1 MNAPLLFLDWLF
13 RMLRDIVWLGRAN
26 RTYALSVGMLLLLL
40 LGLVVLG
47 AQVSAPFIYT
57 LF

>member
-1 MNAPLLFLDWLF
+1 MV
-13 RMLRDIVWLGRAN
+13 RDIVWLGRAN
-26 RTYALSVGMLLLLL
+26 RTYALSIAILLLLL
-40 LGLVVLG
+40 IGLLAIG

>member
-1 MNAPLLFLDWLF
+1 MV
-13 RMLRDIVWLGRAN
+13 RDIVWLGHAN
-26 RTYALSVGMLLLLL
+26 RTWALSLAMLLLLL
-40 LGLVVLG
+40 VGLVVIG

>member
-1 MNAPLLFLDWLF
+1 MSNALLLFKWLF
-13 RMLRDIVWLGRAN
+13 RMVRDIVWLGHAN
-26 RTYALSVGMLLLLL
+26 RTWALSLAMLLLLL
-40 LGLVVLG
+40 VGLVVIG

>member
-1 MNAPLLFLDWLF
+1 M
-13 RMLRDIVWLGRAN
+13 MRDIVWLGHAN
-26 RTYALSVGMLLLLL
+26 RSYALSLAMLLLLL

>member
-1 MNAPLLFLDWLF
+1 
-13 RMLRDIVWLGRAN
+13 MLRDIVWLGRAN
-26 RTYALSVGMLLLLL
+26 RTFTLSLAILLLLL
-40 LGLVVLG
+40 IGLVVLG